1 MNLRP
6 LPSPHVRALA
16 ISILAAFVAATAASA
31 AQLPPAAPAG
41 QLVFYGHIKSLTP
54 SGGRYVLRFD
64 PAWLLEG
71 KTAQQAAAADGAIP
85 PGEPVPNDNYTRDE
99 SHKLL
104 TFILSRT
111 ARVTILTSGGTKG
124 IADTPVTVAE
134 FAQILKGK
142 NPRHRALFGG
152 NQKGWGYW
160 ARVRIDTVR
169 SLDAQYH
176 P

>member
-1 MNLRP
+1 MSRSSLLATRVA
-6 LPSPHVRALA
+6 LICAFAAAALA
-16 ISILAAFVAATAASA
+16 TVSAQA

-54 SGGRYVLRFD
+54 SGKRYVLRFD

-71 KTAQQAAAADGAIP
+71 TTAQQAAVADGVLS
-85 PGEPVPNDNYTRDE
+85 PGEPMPNDNYTRDE

-104 TFILSRT
+104 TFVVPRT
-111 ARVTILTSGGTKG
+111 ARVTVLTTGGTKG
-124 IADTPVTVAE
+124 IANTPVTVAE
-134 FAQILKGK
+134 FVKILEGK
-142 NPRHRALFGG
+142 NPRHRALFAGS
-152 NQKGWGYW
+152 QKAWGYW

-169 SLDAQYH
+169 ALDAQYH